1 MVLVFYLSLGASRI
15 CAYVHST
22 PLRSIVFLSLSITL
36 DLRNDADVASG
47 IHDAGLLLDLLEDG
61 VFVHVV
67 EVPEHASS

>member
-1 MVLVFYLSLGASRI
+1 ME
-15 CAYVHST
+15 YVHT
-22 PLRSIVFLSLSITL
+22 CIPPPLRSIVFLSLFITL

-67 EVPEHASS
+67 EVPKQASS